1 MSSNAPL
8 VLLPIVAFTVV
19 GLLFALVIFRT
30 LRQKGHVW
38 NKKAVTQAVRPPNRK
53 MSCFFGVPPA

>member
-19 GLLFALVIFRT
+19 GLLFALVIFRA
-30 LRQKGHVW
+30 R
-38 NKKAVTQAVRPPNRK
+38 
-53 MSCFFGVPPA
+53 